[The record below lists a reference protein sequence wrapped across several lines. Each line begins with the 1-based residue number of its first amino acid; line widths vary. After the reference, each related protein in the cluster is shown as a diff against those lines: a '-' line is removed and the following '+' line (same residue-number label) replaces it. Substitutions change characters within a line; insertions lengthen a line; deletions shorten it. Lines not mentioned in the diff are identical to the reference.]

1 MKKNSFKSAFS
12 ELYLISPVVYKAVLE
27 NIKNSGQGDLQELE
41 KLNKN
46 FLTDEGKPVLEQATE
61 SSTQIQSPNTI
72 NKKRNLSSPIT
83 NCEWMPKWTT

>member
-27 NIKNSGQGDLQELE
+27 NIKNSGQGDIQELE

-46 FLTDEGKPVLEQATE
+46 FLTDEGKPILEQTTE
-61 SSTQIQSPNTI
+61 SSTQIQSPNTTSI
-72 NKKRNLSSPIT
+72 GTQQSSDSGIIET
-83 NCEWMPKWTT
+83 QT